1 MKIRFYKYPSPARR
15 IARVLAAGAVLSL
28 VACAPMPATHTGF
41 LSNGSALRYSEDGST
56 GYHRSGPSIDP
67 RQVLSFT
74 VEWAA
79 PDTPRFSADEK
90 VQLESTLRNAL
101 TTQLHAL
108 PAKAGGRAVL
118 LRAAV
123 TRVEAVS
130 PALNTVATV
139 LLFGPLDRGGAAVEV
154 ELVDAE
160 TGRPLASYARAYFA
174 PLSEFKA
181 RFSRLA
187 PATWALEKSA
197 AEFAQWVHSGV

>member
-1 MKIRFYKYPSPARR
+1 MNTIFSQRAFATRG
-15 IARVLAAGAVLSL
+15 ATWLFAATAILTLG
-28 VACAPMPATHTGF
+28 ACAPMPATHTGF
-41 LSNGSALRYSEDGST
+41 LSAESTLRYTEDGST
-56 GYHRSGPSIDP
+56 GYFRSGQTIDP
-67 RQVLSFT
+67 HQIASLT

-90 VQLESTLRNAL
+90 LQLESTLRGAFATRLN
-101 TTQLHAL
+101 AL
-108 PAKAGGRAVL
+108 PAKAHGRAVL

-154 ELVDAE
+154 ELLDAE
-160 TGRPLASYARAYFA
+160 TRRPLASYTRAYYA

-181 RFSRLA
+181 RFTRLA
-187 PATWALEKSA
+187 PATWALEKVA
-197 AEFAQWVHSGV
+197 AEFAQWVQSGV